1 MFFSGIADE
10 AGKPLAMQIKAHKQ
24 LGWQHIEI
32 RNVNE
37 TTLAWASD
45 EEFNQIHAELDKA
58 GLQVSCFA
66 SQIANWSRDV
76 NGPFEK
82 DVDELKRAIP
92 RMKKMNCPFIRIMS
106 YANKNNIPEA
116 DWRKESVRRLREM
129 TKMAEDGGVI
139 LVHENCDG
147 WGGHAIR
154 NTLELI
160 SEMNSPAFKL
170 VFDTGNPVAHKQNS
184 WEYYAAV
191 KPFIVYI
198 HIKDGLRQPDGKARW
213 FWPGQG
219 DGCVRKIIVDLLHRG
234 YTGGLSIEP
243 HIGAIVHEGKE
254 ASPETLFKSYV
265 EYGRRL
271 MRVVSEAEKV

>member
-37 TTLAWASD
+37 TTLAWAD
-45 EEFNQIHAELDKA
+45 DAEFDRIHAELDKA
-58 GLQVSCFA
+58 ELQVSCFA
-66 SQIANWSRDV
+66 SQIANWSRDITA
-76 NGPFEK
+76 PADK
-82 DVDELKRAIP
+82 DYDELKRAIP
-92 RMKKMNCPFIRIMS
+92 RMKKMKCPFIRIMS
-106 YANKNNIPEA
+106 YSNKTNIA
-116 DWRKESVRRLREM
+116 DAEWRKEAVKRLKVM

-147 WGGHAIR
+147 WGGHEIR

-170 VFDTGNPVAHKQNS
+170 VFDTGNPVGHKQNA
-184 WEYYAAV
+184 WDYYVAV

-198 HIKDGLRQPDGKARW
+198 HIKDGLTQPDGKVKW

-219 DGCVRKIIVDLLHRG
+219 EGYVRKIIVDLLHRG

-243 HIGAIVHEGKE
+243 HIGSIVHEGKE
-254 ASPETLFKSYV
+254 ATPETLFKSYV
-265 EYGRRL
+265 EYGKRL